1 MEKKGRAELLL
12 EGIKTRIQDA
22 PSAPLHQE
30 KCVLDRNELLKLLDN
45 VSEVV
50 ISELNACREVNDK
63 RARIIKEAKDE
74 AEEILYQAEI
84 TSSRIRV
91 TKRSKNEPPAFRAGD
106 LDSDEKKA
114 LRTASDIYAASLIYT
129 DEMLTEV
136 DHLVADCY
144 EKIEQEYARMRST
157 LRQKIEDIS
166 ENKAELMS
174 SLTDLKANDRYAQ
187 ILELSDLLSI
197 ELYNER
203 AKAMAKEREDKA
215 QMRLTLNE
223 NGEADVKVET
233 ARPPISP
240 DRTARKIEQAKSKME
255 IDVMDRSN
263 EVSEASENSGIRKAG
278 RKINKKT
285 GKVEDK
291 TVEANNIENVIEKK
305 TDTESTKIVVEDKT
319 EDVATADTIKVDV
332 TKYADSIVEKK
343 K

>member
-74 AEEILYQAEI
+74 AEEILYQAER

-263 EVSEASENSGIRKAG
+263 EVSEASDNSGIRKAG

-305 TDTESTKIVVEDKT
+305 TDTESTKIVMEDKT

>member
-74 AEEILYQAEI
+74 AEEILYQAER

-263 EVSEASENSGIRKAG
+263 EVSEASDNSGIRKAG

>member
-74 AEEILYQAEI
+74 AEEILYQAER

-255 IDVMDRSN
+255 IEVMDRSN
-263 EVSEASENSGIRKAG
+263 EVSEASESSGIRKAG

-305 TDTESTKIVVEDKT
+305 IDTESTKIVVEDKT
-319 EDVATADTIKVDV
+319 EDAATADTIKVDV

>member
-1 MEKKGRAELLL
+1 M
-12 EGIKTRIQDA
+12 
-22 PSAPLHQE
+22 
-30 KCVLDRNELLKLLDN
+30 DN

-74 AEEILYQAEI
+74 AEEILYQAER

-263 EVSEASENSGIRKAG
+263 EVSESSENSGIRKAG